1 MPRVTNSTRIFTRV
15 RHGPKIACNTLTPG
29 LHKFRSTVTTKIG
42 RITIFTT
49 TSRTFS
55 RHGVGYSVDRDLRQ
69 FIPVVSTTHR
79 RNIDIHNCISYIL
92 NYPCRN
98 SITPRRITLI
108 THRLCT
114 VNYCRISLK
123 SAVNANATNTAQ
135 QVFRIIN
142 TRIPQSGLTNR
153 FRSACNRTV
162 TGICTDLLRN
172 VTIFSDSVTNLNN
185 YPCTGNTDNGITAR
199 SILCLLGNLK
209 VRAKISV
216 PRLLITNRRVYSILK
231 QMANSHITGTHD
243 TRWVYT
249 KILPPH
255 AGADGARAA

>member
-1 MPRVTNSTRIFTRV
+1 M
-15 RHGPKIACNTLTPG
+15 ACNTLTPG

-55 RHGVGYSVDRDLRQ
+55 RHGVGYSVDRDLTQ
-69 FIPVVSTTHR
+69 FIPVVRTTGR

-98 SITPRRITLI
+98 TITPRRITVI

-114 VNYCRISLK
+114 VNYCRISLN
-123 SAVNANATNTAQ
+123 SAVNANATKTAQ
-135 QVFRIIN
+135 GVFRIMS
-142 TRIPQSGLTNR
+142 TSIPQSGLTKR

-162 TGICTDLLRN
+162 TGVCTDLLRN

-199 SILCLLGNLK
+199 SIICLLGNLNVSAK
-209 VRAKISV
+209 VSLSTLV
-216 PRLLITNRRVYSILK
+216 LTNRRVSDILK
-231 QMANSHITGTHD
+231 HPANSHITGTHD
-243 TRWVYT
+243 TRWA
-249 KILPPH
+249 H
-255 AGADGARAA
+255 G